1 MDPSTLDVETLRRLA
16 IEQPAAGVTRLLA
29 LLVSTVFLAAVL
41 NLVRLGKLK
50 EEFTPIWTLVALAIM
65 GLSIWFDGVRII
77 TRAVGAWTPSSTLY
91 FFGELF
97 LLVLGLSYAVRLS
110 GLSTQVKAL
119 AQEISL
125 LRAELAEHAARDD
138 TGGATEPGPTRP
150 S

>member
-1 MDPSTLDVETLRRLA
+1 LRRLA

-29 LLVSTVFLAAVL
+29 LLVSGVFLAAVL

-119 AQEISL
+119 AQEVSL
-125 LRAELAEHAARDD
+125 LRAELAARPASDGD
-138 TGGATEPGPTRP
+138 VRAGGPA
-150 S
+150 SS

>member
-1 MDPSTLDVETLRRLA
+1 MDPNRLDVETLRRLA

-29 LLVSTVFLAAVL
+29 LLVSVVFLGAVL

-65 GLSIWFDGVRII
+65 ALSVWFDGIRLI

-119 AQEISL
+119 AQEVSL
-125 LRAELAEHAARDD
+125 LRAELDTRARHESAPEPATPGGRHA
-138 TGGATEPGPTRP
+138 
-150 S
+150 